1 MSLFNSKVEQCFLN
15 ESIIKEYSTK
25 VPYIVTDSVPKLGI
39 MTALRFLEWV
49 SENEEGV
56 ISLSCDKSFKNFIH
70 YTHHFLNTWDEKNTK
85 KFLER
90 YGLADLKKPKLSGLQ
105 FVQMDEFYP
114 ISPKQHNSFYNY
126 VNENYIKGFGLD
138 PNRALFINCD
148 DIKLYN
154 NKSYNEIF
162 PNSKIDLSLR
172 YRQAEN
178 FIEKQQ
184 QQSIILIDD
193 WCSQYEEKIK
203 NKGDIGFLL
212 SSLGSDGR
220 IAFNISGTSLHSNTE
235 LRQTN
240 YATQA
245 DAAGSLGGIEVAKN
259 RLVITIGL
267 ETITRNPNTVA
278 IVCAAGESNA
288 MIIKNALESDMTT
301 QYPSTVLQRLDN
313 SRYYLT
319 QGAACRLNDYVDHF
333 YFHTEWNFEKTE
345 RAILGL
351 CKNLNCYASKLTLED
366 LQNDRRCSM
375 IPNLSLDTVK
385 EVIKSTEEKLN
396 RGSVTQLNKVI
407 YNSGPHHD
415 DIMLGIMPLTNR
427 QLRPAS
433 NNVHFTVM
441 TSGYNS
447 VTNGF
452 LKDSL
457 KMTLDFVEKD
467 EIQMIHYPDFFD
479 EGYKHK
485 HDKDIYHYLDNVA
498 RDNQYQMDRGFCHR
512 LLRCSVEIWKF
523 KNIDELKA
531 KYKEVI
537 DILERS
543 YDGEKNTPDLQR
555 LKGMIREFEEELVWA
570 YNGVPFKNVHH
581 LHLGFYQDSGVS
593 KGPNMERDV
602 MPILNQFRELNPDII
617 SVTLDPEGSGPDT
630 HYKVLQATAAAVAEW
645 SKEKDLSNVRIY
657 GYRNVWFKFH
667 PAEANMY
674 VPVSLN
680 ALAVLDKSFKASYLS
695 QVKAE
700 FPSPTHDGPFSD
712 ISKKTWIKQLQ
723 DIQLILG
730 KDYFY
735 DNPRPLYRST
745 HGLIF
750 IKDMSVDEFIAI
762 SEEMRKRSEEA
773 FF

>member
-1 MSLFNSKVEQCFLN
+1 MVNFTSKVEQCFLK
-15 ESIIKEYSTK
+15 ESLIQVPTTK
-25 VPYIVTDSVPKLGI
+25 VPYIITDSVPKLGV

-56 ISLSCDKSFKNFIH
+56 ISLSSDKSFKNFIH
-70 YTHHFLNTWDEKNTK
+70 YTHQFLNTWDDLETK
-85 KFLER
+85 KVLER
-90 YGLADLKKPKLSGLQ
+90 YGLADLKKPDLSGLQ
-105 FVQMDEFYP
+105 FVQMAEFYP

-148 DIKLYN
+148 DIKLYK
-154 NKSYNEIF
+154 NKSFNEIF
-162 PNSKIDLSLR
+162 PSSKIDLSLR
-172 YRQAEN
+172 YRQAMGYEEQ
-178 FIEKQQ
+178 IQ
-184 QQSIILIDD
+184 QQSIFIIDD

-212 SSLGSDGR
+212 SALGSDGR
-220 IAFNISGTSLHSNTE
+220 IAFNIRGTSLHSNTE

-240 YATQA
+240 FATQA
-245 DAAGSLGGIEVAKN
+245 DAAASLGGIEVAKN
-259 RLVITIGL
+259 RLVITVGL

-288 MIIKNALESDMTT
+288 MIIKNALQSEMTT

-313 SRYYLT
+313 SRFYLT
-319 QGAACRLNDYVDHF
+319 KGAARLLDDYIDNY
-333 YFHTEWNFEKTE
+333 YFHSEWNFEKTE
-345 RAILGL
+345 RAIIGL
-351 CKNLNCYASKLTLED
+351 CKKLNRYAHKLTLED
-366 LQNDRRCSM
+366 LQNDKRCSM
-375 IPNLSLDTVK
+375 IPNLSLDTVN
-385 EVIKSTEEKLN
+385 EVVKSVEAKLS
-396 RGSVTQLNKVI
+396 RGSVTQTNKVI

-433 NNVHFTVM
+433 NDVHFAVM

-452 LKDSL
+452 LRDSMQ
-457 KMTLDFVEKD
+457 MTLDFVMKD
-467 EIQMIHYPDFFD
+467 EIQMVHYPDFFE

-485 HDKDIYHYLDNVA
+485 YDKDIYHYLDSVA
-498 RDNQYQMDRGFCHR
+498 RDDQYQMNRGFCHR
-512 LLRCSVEIWKF
+512 LLRCSCEIWQF
-523 KNIDELKA
+523 KNLDELIA

-537 DILERS
+537 DVLERS
-543 YDGEKNTPDLQR
+543 YDGEKNTSDLQR

-570 YNGVPFKNVHH
+570 YNGVQVKNVHH
-581 LHLGFYQDSGVS
+581 LHLGFYQDSGIT

-602 MPILNQFRELNPDII
+602 KPILNQFREIQPNII

-645 SKEKDLSNVRIY
+645 SKEKDLSDVRIY

-680 ALAVLDKSFKASYLS
+680 ALAVLDKSFNASYLS

-700 FPSPTHDGPFSD
+700 FPSPSYNGPFSD

-723 DIQLILG
+723 DIQLVLG

-735 DNPRPLYRST
+735 ENPSPLIRST

-750 IKDMSVDEFIAI
+750 IKDMNVEEFIAI
-762 SEEMRKRSEEA
+762 SEEMRRLSEETI
-773 FF
+773 

>member
-1 MSLFNSKVEQCFLN
+1 MNNIFSKVEQCFLM
-15 ESIIKEYSTK
+15 ESDITEMTTL

-39 MTALRFLEWV
+39 MAALRFLEWA
-49 SENEEGV
+49 SENPEGV
-56 ISLSCDKSFKNFIH
+56 ISLSSDKSLKNFIH
-70 YTHHFLNTWDEKNTK
+70 YTHHFLDNWDEKETK
-85 KFLER
+85 VILEK
-90 YGLADLKKPKLSGLQ
+90 YGLVGINKPDLSRLQ

-126 VNENYIKGFGLD
+126 VNKNFIEGFGLD
-138 PNRALFINCD
+138 PKRALFINSD
-148 DIKLYN
+148 EIPLYQ
-154 NKSYNEIF
+154 NKTYKEVF
-162 PNSKIDLSLR
+162 PDYCIDLSLR
-172 YRQAEN
+172 YRQALNETEH
-178 FIEKQQ
+178 IQ
-184 QQSIILIDD
+184 QQSIFLIDD

-203 NKGDIGFLL
+203 SKGGIDFLITT
-212 SSLGSDGR
+212 LGSDGR
-220 IAFNISGTSLHSNTE
+220 IAFNVRGTSLHSNTA

-240 YATQA
+240 FATQA
-245 DAAGSLGGIEVAKN
+245 DAASSLGGIEIAKN
-259 RLVITIGL
+259 RMVITIGL
-267 ETITRNPNTVA
+267 DTITRNPDTIA
-278 IVCAAGESNA
+278 IVLAAGESNA
-288 MIIKNALESDMTT
+288 HTIKNALESEMST
-301 QYPSTVLQRLDN
+301 QYPATVLQRLTN
-313 SRYYLT
+313 SRFYLT
-319 QGAACRLNDYVDHF
+319 KGAASHLEDSINHY
-333 YFHTEWNFEKTE
+333 YFRDEWSFEKTE

-351 CKNLNCYASKLTLED
+351 CKRINKYAHKLTMED
-366 LQNDRRCSM
+366 LLNDKRCSM
-375 IPNLSLDTVK
+375 IPNLSLETVQ
-385 EVIKSTEEKLN
+385 EVIRSTEKKLE
-396 RGSVTQLNKVI
+396 RGSVTQVNKVI

-433 NNVHFTVM
+433 NNVHFAVM

-452 LKDSL
+452 LLNSL
-457 KMTLDFVEKD
+457 KMVLSFLEKG
-467 EIQMIHYPDFFD
+467 EIQMINYPDFFD

-485 HDKDIYHYLDNVA
+485 FDKDIYHYLDSVA
-498 RDNQYQMDRGFCHR
+498 RDDQYQMDRGFCHR
-512 LLRCSVEIWKF
+512 LLRCSVVVWQF
-523 KNIDELKA
+523 KDIDELKA

-537 DILERS
+537 TVLENS
-543 YDGEKNTPDLQR
+543 YDGEINTPDLQQ

-570 YNGVPFKNVHH
+570 YNGVLVKNVHH
-581 LHLGFYQDSGVS
+581 LHLGFYKDKGIT

-602 MPILNQFRELNPDII
+602 MPILNQFREIQPDII

-645 SKEKDLSNVRIY
+645 SKEKDLSNLRIY

-674 VPVSLN
+674 IPVSLN
-680 ALAVLDKSFKASYLS
+680 ALAVLDKSFAASYLS

-700 FPSPTHDGPFSD
+700 FPNPMHDGPFSD

-735 DNPRPLYRST
+735 ENPRPLIRST

-750 IKDMSVDEFIAI
+750 IKDMNVEEFISI
-762 SEEMRKRSEEA
+762 SEEMRRRSEEA
-773 FF
+773 L

>member
-1 MSLFNSKVEQCFLN
+1 MVNFNSKVEQSFLK
-15 ESIIKEYSTK
+15 ESKIQDITTK
-25 VPYIVTDSVPKLGI
+25 VPYIVVDSVPKLGI

-49 SENEEGV
+49 SDNEEGV
-56 ISLSCDKSFKNFIH
+56 ISLSSDKSFKNFIY
-70 YTHHFLNTWDEKNTK
+70 YTHHFLNTWDEKGTK
-85 KFLER
+85 KILEK
-90 YGLADLKKPKLSGLQ
+90 YGLADLRKPNLTGLQ

-114 ISPKQHNSFYNY
+114 ISPKQHNSFYYY
-126 VNENYIKGFGLD
+126 VNENFIKGFGLD
-138 PNRALFINCD
+138 PKRALLINCD

-154 NKSYNEIF
+154 GMNFNEVF
-162 PNSKIDLSLR
+162 PDFKIDLSLR

-178 FIEKQQ
+178 NTEKIQ
-184 QQSIILIDD
+184 QQSLFMIDD

-203 NKGDIGFLL
+203 EKGDIGFLV
-212 SSLGSDGR
+212 STLGSDGR

-240 YATQA
+240 FATQA
-245 DAAGSLGGIEVAKN
+245 DAATSLGGFEVAKN
-259 RLVITIGL
+259 RLVITVGL
-267 ETITRNPNTVA
+267 ETITRNPQTVA
-278 IVCAAGESNA
+278 IVCAAGQSNSVT
-288 MIIKNALESDMTT
+288 IKNALESKMTSQHPAT
-301 QYPSTVLQRLDN
+301 SLQRLEKC
-313 SRYYLT
+313 RFYLT
-319 QGAACRLNDYVDHF
+319 EGAASRLEDYLNHY
-333 YFHTEWNFEKTE
+333 YFKEEWDFEKTE

-351 CKNLNCYASKLTLED
+351 CKKLDCYAMNLTLED
-366 LQNDRRCSM
+366 LQNDKRCSM

-385 EVIKSTEEKLN
+385 EVIKSTEEKLL
-396 RGSVTQLNKVI
+396 RGSSTLTNKVI

-427 QLRPAS
+427 QLRPIS
-433 NNVHFTVM
+433 NVVHFAVM

-452 LKDSL
+452 LCDSL
-457 KMTLDFVEKD
+457 KMTLDFIEKD
-467 EIQMIHYPDFFD
+467 EIQMIHYPDFFE

-485 HDKDIYHYLDNVA
+485 YDKDINHYLNNVA
-498 RDNQYQMDRGFCHR
+498 RNDQYQMNRGFCHR
-512 LLRCSVEIWKF
+512 LLRCSVEIWQT
-523 KNIDELKA
+523 KNIEELKS
-531 KYKEVI
+531 KYREVI
-537 DILERS
+537 DVLEKC

-570 YNGVPFKNVHH
+570 YNGVQVKNVHH
-581 LHLGFYQDSGVS
+581 LHLGFYQDSSVS
-593 KGPNMERDV
+593 KGPNKERDV
-602 MPILNQFRELNPDII
+602 MPILNQFREIQPDVI

-700 FPSPTHDGPFSD
+700 FPNPSYNGPFSD
-712 ISKKTWIKQLQ
+712 ISKNTWIKQLK

-735 DNPRPLYRST
+735 EHPRPLIRST
-745 HGLIF
+745 HGLVF

-762 SEEMRKRSEEA
+762 SEDMRRRSEEA
-773 FF
+773 FD